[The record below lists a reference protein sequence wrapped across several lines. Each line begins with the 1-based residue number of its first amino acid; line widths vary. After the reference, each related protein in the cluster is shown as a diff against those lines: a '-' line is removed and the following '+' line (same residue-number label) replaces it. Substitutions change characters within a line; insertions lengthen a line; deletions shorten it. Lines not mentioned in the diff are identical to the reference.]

1 MTAWTKADL
10 RRMQAGL
17 DLVDVRLNRG
27 TRYDAPDEY
36 REWVNASLT
45 DQGLAIV
52 QEHLRSL
59 VSRGETSS
67 RGAAEGRAA
76 ERLLDRLEIEPLPRE
91 LLTLPRLLLH
101 REIEAS
107 LAAETEN
114 EKQRVAE
121 LTKPVDV
128 PLYQP
133 DLERD
138 RRVIRT
144 NLDDLVSRG
153 VVEVHRATSE
163 AFNTDTPWSDVIDLV
178 SWVSFARPAAE
189 RRSALRGFDRCT
201 TTDPWS
207 LDASV
212 AMTRL
217 WTAACD
223 EEKLPLVLDLRGALE
238 SHGHL
243 VESWRDALAAA
254 LRRAS
259 RGIVIVVDGEAW
271 ALVRLL
277 PQRVGSASD

>member
-153 VVEVHRATSE
+153 VVEVHCATSE

-189 RRSALRGFDRCT
+189 RRSALRGFDHCT
-201 TTDPWS
+201 TSADPWS

-217 WTAACD
+217 WVAACD
-223 EEKLPLVLDLRGALE
+223 EEKLALVLDLRGAPK
-238 SHGHL
+238 SHG
-243 VESWRDALAAA
+243 VIIERWRDALVVA
-254 LRRAS
+254 LLKAT
-259 RGIVIVVDGEAW
+259 RGIVIVVDSEAW
-271 ALVRLL
+271 TLARLL
-277 PQRVGSASD
+277 PQRVGPT